1 MVVEARN
8 YKRIGGIIMNV
19 KDFIEK
25 LNEMGV
31 PKSWYS
37 INGGL
42 KSDTCILNE
51 VHNYWEYFYFDE
63 RGNTNGYKRFNNEN
77 DACIYFLNVLKSEM
91 EFVYKIDYGK

>member
-19 KDFIEK
+19 KDLIEK

-42 KSDTCILNE
+42 KLSLI
-51 VHNYWEYFYFDE
+51 H
-63 RGNTNGYKRFNNEN
+63 
-77 DACIYFLNVLKSEM
+77 ISEPTRH
-91 EFVYKIDYGK
+91 

>member
-19 KDFIEK
+19 KDLIEK

-51 VHNYWEYFYFDE
+51 VHN
-63 RGNTNGYKRFNNEN
+63 
-77 DACIYFLNVLKSEM
+77 
-91 EFVYKIDYGK
+91 